1 MEKLICDV
9 EKEMDAIAIRF
20 IVMKLEH
27 PNYEINGM
35 LASLKGHLN
44 IMCMEIGE
52 QGGEQG
58 RMWSE

>member
-1 MEKLICDV
+1 MEKLILDV
-9 EKEMDAIAIRF
+9 EKEMDAIAIRL

-27 PNYEINGM
+27 PEYEINGM

-44 IMCMEIGE
+44 GMCLKIGE

-58 RMWSE
+58 KMWR